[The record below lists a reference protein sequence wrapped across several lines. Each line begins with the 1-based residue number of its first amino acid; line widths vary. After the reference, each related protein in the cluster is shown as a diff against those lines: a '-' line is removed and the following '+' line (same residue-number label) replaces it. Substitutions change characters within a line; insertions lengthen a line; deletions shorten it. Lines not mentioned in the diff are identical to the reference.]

1 LIARQGGGSVQCDRR
16 TARCGTDY
24 GYRRPSRAA
33 PSGRRGRTALW
44 WLARAAPIAVT
55 GCASSGLV
63 GGAFRP
69 VLPLL
74 LRLWILRL
82 RRRRP
87 LAASAVV
94 VFIRQIGGDDPR
106 G

>member
-1 LIARQGGGSVQCDRR
+1 MVTAARAEPSRVGAAAVLPYGGSREPR
-16 TARCGTDY
+16 
-24 GYRRPSRAA
+24 
-33 PSGRRGRTALW
+33 
-44 WLARAAPIAVT
+44 PIAVT
-55 GCASSGLV
+55 GCALSGLV

-69 VLPLL
+69 VLRLL